1 MSANG
6 EQENQIIVR
15 NLRPED
21 LEQVIAVDAKIGGRR
36 RDEYFKVKLQQNLQE
51 TGVKVSLAAEQQ
63 GCFVG
68 FLLARVYYG
77 EFGAPEP
84 VAVLD
89 TFCVHP
95 EFNRRGIGSALVEQ
109 LRTNLGGLGVRSLNT
124 MVSWDD
130 PNLLVFFQQQGFRPA
145 ERFCLDLD
153 LDATAGAPR

>member
-1 MSANG
+1 MSGNG
-6 EQENQIIVR
+6 EQENQIIIR
-15 NLRPED
+15 NLRPQD
-21 LEQVIAVDAKIGGRR
+21 LEQVIAVDAKIGGHR

-51 TGVKVSLAAEQQ
+51 TGVKVSLAAELE

-95 EFNRRGIGSALVEQ
+95 DFKRRGIGSALVEQ
-109 LRTNLGGLGVRSLNT
+109 LRNNLGGLGVGSLQT
-124 MVSWDD
+124 EVSWDD
-130 PNLLVFFQQQGFRPA
+130 PALLVFFQQQGFRPA
-145 ERFCLDLD
+145 ERLCLDLN
-153 LDATAGAPR
+153 LASASGARR